1 MKALNWIAWIS
12 AGLGVLLMIVAVIS
26 SFTGSYILGAEHR
39 VNYFQ
44 MASTLFLLTIS
55 LFVFQIKCQSKKE

>member
-12 AGLGVLLMIVAVIS
+12 AGLGVLLMIFAVLS
-26 SFTGSYILGAEHR
+26 SFTASNILGAEHR

-44 MASTLFLLTIS
+44 MASTLFLITIGV
-55 LFVFQIKCQSKKE
+55 FVYQIKCQCKKE

>member
-12 AGLGVLLMIVAVIS
+12 AGCGILLMIFAVITTL
-26 SFTGSYILGAEHR
+26 TGNYIFAEHR

-44 MASTLFLLTIS
+44 IATTFFVITIGI
-55 LFVFQIKCQSKKE
+55 FVYQIKTHSIKD